1 MTKAAPSIFPDRHVL
16 ATEAGRFIVRSLQ
29 TAIADHERATIVL
42 SGGRTPRTVYEQLPA
57 LARESNLEWKRVYV
71 FWGDER
77 SVSRDHP
84 ESNFLMAEESLL
96 RNIDIPGKNVHRIMS
111 EHPPADAAMQ
121 YAEEIGKFFGLKKGE
136 APSFDVLLLGLGQD
150 GHIASIFPGSAA
162 EMEDKEMVVA
172 VHGDN
177 LQVERITLTLPVLNR
192 AASICMLVSGE
203 EKAKALKAALDGDGE
218 PVLPVHRLRP
228 LHGTIHWF
236 VDRDAAR
243 LLKERKD

>member
-1 MTKAAPSIFPDRHVL
+1 MRTAPSIFPNRHVL

-29 TAIADHERATIVL
+29 TAIADHGHATMVL
-42 SGGRTPRTVYEQLPA
+42 SGGKTPRAVYEQLPS
-57 LARESNLEWKRVYV
+57 LARESNLEWKRVDV

-77 SVSRDHP
+77 SVPPDHP
-84 ESNFLMAEESLL
+84 ESNFLMAKESLL
-96 RNIDIPGKNVHRIMS
+96 RHIEIPGRNIHRIMS
-111 EHPPADAAMQ
+111 EHPPADAAMR
-121 YAEEIGKFFGLKKGE
+121 YAEEIGRFFGLKEGE
-136 APSFDVLLLGLGQD
+136 VPSFDLLLLGLGQD

-162 EMEDKEMVVA
+162 ETEDKKLVA
-172 VHGDN
+172 AVYGEN
-177 LQVERITLTLPVLNR
+177 MPVERITLTLPVLNR

-203 EKAKALKAALDGDGE
+203 EKAKALKAAFDEGE

-243 LLKERKD
+243 LLKERND